1 MKKNIFK
8 KIVASLAT
16 VAMAAGLFTAM
27 PAEEAKAAKTTKLVV
42 ELSDATGVDNV
53 LLDIHNYDGG
63 RFLTPDGEKT
73 TAAPVDTWGRELY
86 KFTKDGNRWVINVEG
101 SVDLD
106 AGNWTN
112 LQIVVVKGNSTV
124 GFKYW
129 MANDSTDK
137 DNQLTNAKQW
147 NENDELYF
155 ELDMTQTTWPNVT
168 AKTEDPNAPAETPT
182 ESTTAKQNETTTA
195 KQNETT
201 TAKQNET
208 TTVKQNETT
217 AASTS
222 KAPSKLYVVGTPTN
236 WGEFKEMKAVGNGV
250 FTYTFEGLKAGSE
263 AEFKFTLEAD
273 WKGEVCG
280 VDAEGKA
287 ANFKAKV
294 GADGKLTVTLDF
306 NKLGEPTDNQ
316 GNPRYTVAADSKAL
330 TFTAPTAGAAGT
342 QKPGDVAPVMLMLA
356 VAAVAAGMVV
366 ASKKKT
372 ICE

>member
-1 MKKNIFK
+1 MGCLNDGRQKNEIICQMAERKEKMKKNIFK

-16 VAMAAGLFTAM
+16 VAMAAGIFTAM
-27 PAEEAKAAKTTKLVV
+27 PAEEAKAANDYYLIGYINGADYGCEKDWENL
-42 ELSDATGVDNV
+42 
-53 LLDIHNYDGG
+53 
-63 RFLTPDGEKT
+63 GE
-73 TAAPVDTWGRELY
+73 Y
-86 KFTKDGNRWVINVEG
+86 KFVDGK
-101 SVDLD
+101 L
-106 AGNWTN
+106 
-112 LQIVVVKGNSTV
+112 
-124 GFKYW
+124 
-129 MANDSTDK
+129 
-137 DNQLTNAKQW
+137 
-147 NENDELYF
+147 
-155 ELDMTQTTWPNVT
+155 T
-168 AKTEDPNAPAETPT
+168 AKFTVDSYVFIKTGDNDHWYLTAEYVGDKTEAIYAEGNEQKMFVPGNKELEFTLVENADGTLKLSYAEAVADKPADDSADKPADDSADKPADDSANKPADDSANKPADDSANKPADKPA
-182 ESTTAKQNETTTA
+182 STT
-195 KQNETT
+195 
-201 TAKQNET
+201 
-208 TTVKQNETT
+208 
-217 AASTS
+217 

-280 VDAEGKA
+280 EDAEGKA

-342 QKPGDVAPVMLMLA
+342 EKPGDVAPVMLMLA

>member
-1 MKKNIFK
+1 
-8 KIVASLAT
+8 
-16 VAMAAGLFTAM
+16 
-27 PAEEAKAAKTTKLVV
+27 
-42 ELSDATGVDNV
+42 
-53 LLDIHNYDGG
+53 
-63 RFLTPDGEKT
+63 
-73 TAAPVDTWGRELY
+73 
-86 KFTKDGNRWVINVEG
+86 
-101 SVDLD
+101 
-106 AGNWTN
+106 
-112 LQIVVVKGNSTV
+112 
-124 GFKYW
+124 
-129 MANDSTDK
+129 
-137 DNQLTNAKQW
+137 
-147 NENDELYF
+147 
-155 ELDMTQTTWPNVT
+155 
-168 AKTEDPNAPAETPT
+168 
-182 ESTTAKQNETTTA
+182 
-195 KQNETT
+195 
-201 TAKQNET
+201 
-208 TTVKQNETT
+208 
-217 AASTS
+217 
-222 KAPSKLYVVGTPTN
+222 
-236 WGEFKEMKAVGNGV
+236 MKAVGNGV

-342 QKPGDVAPVMLMLA
+342 EKPGDVAPVMLMLA